1 MLLVQ
6 VLLPFHC
13 PWSQF
18 LRSRGLRSSIVRCV
32 PNQGTGGVTALVKV
46 RSEGGGTEDMA
57 QIVSSANG
65 VVSAKFLKSFDG
77 SSLIGLV
84 KTSRCMC
91 ALSGLPLRKVVG
103 VSEDERGVRVR
114 VLLDETS
121 ELNDLIREVSAR
133 GFRPSIEEVV
143 QLREGE
149 AMPRLKPR
157 QEQLLLAALELG
169 YHEFQKRVGTRELAE
184 LFGVSPRAVSEVLR
198 RAHKR
203 LVESALMT

>member
-18 LRSRGLRSSIVRCV
+18 LRSRGLRSSIIKCV
-32 PNQGTGGVTALVKV
+32 PNQGAGGVTALVKV
-46 RSEGGGTEDMA
+46 RASEGGADEVA

-65 VVSAKFLKSFDG
+65 VVGAKFLKSFDG

-84 KTSRCMC
+84 RTSRCMC
-91 ALSGLPLRKVVG
+91 ALSGIPLKKVVS

-114 VLLDETS
+114 ILLEDPS
-121 ELNDLIREVSAR
+121 ELNDLIREVTAR
-133 GFRPSIEEVV
+133 GFKPSIEELV
-143 QLREGE
+143 QLKGGE
-149 AMPRLKPR
+149 AVPKLRPK

-169 YHEFQKRVGTRELAE
+169 YYEVPKKVGTRELAD
-184 LFGVSPRAVSEVLR
+184 LFGVSPRAISEVLR
-198 RAHKR
+198 RSHKR
-203 LVESALMT
+203 LVEHALMT

>member
-1 MLLVQ
+1 
-6 VLLPFHC
+6 
-13 PWSQF
+13 
-18 LRSRGLRSSIVRCV
+18 
-32 PNQGTGGVTALVKV
+32 
-46 RSEGGGTEDMA
+46 
-57 QIVSSANG
+57 
-65 VVSAKFLKSFDG
+65 
-77 SSLIGLV
+77 
-84 KTSRCMC
+84 
-91 ALSGLPLRKVVG
+91 LRKVVG

-114 VLLDETS
+114 VLLDEPS

-169 YHEFQKRVGTRELAE
+169 YYEVPKRVGTRELAE
-184 LFGVSPRAVSEVLR
+184 FFGVSPRAVSEVLR

-203 LVESALMT
+203 LVESALMTWGDRSLP

>member
-1 MLLVQ
+1 
-6 VLLPFHC
+6 
-13 PWSQF
+13 
-18 LRSRGLRSSIVRCV
+18 
-32 PNQGTGGVTALVKV
+32 
-46 RSEGGGTEDMA
+46 MA

-65 VVSAKFLKSFDG
+65 VVSAKFLESFDG

-91 ALSGLPLRKVVG
+91 ALSGLPLRKVVS

-114 VLLDETS
+114 VLLDEPS
-121 ELNDLIREVSAR
+121 ELNYLIREVSAR

-169 YHEFQKRVGTRELAE
+169 YYEVPKRVGTRELAE

-203 LVESALMT
+203 LVESALMTWGDRSLP

>member
-1 MLLVQ
+1 
-6 VLLPFHC
+6 
-13 PWSQF
+13 
-18 LRSRGLRSSIVRCV
+18 
-32 PNQGTGGVTALVKV
+32 
-46 RSEGGGTEDMA
+46 
-57 QIVSSANG
+57 
-65 VVSAKFLKSFDG
+65 
-77 SSLIGLV
+77 
-84 KTSRCMC
+84 MC
-91 ALSGLPLRKVVG
+91 ALSGLPLRKVVS

-114 VLLDETS
+114 VLLDEPS

-169 YHEFQKRVGTRELAE
+169 YYEVPKRVGTRELAE

>member
-6 VLLPFHC
+6 LLLPFHC

-18 LRSRGLRSSIVRCV
+18 LRSRGLRSGIVRCV
-32 PNQGTGGVTALVKV
+32 PNQVTGGVMALVKV
-46 RSEGGGTEDMA
+46 RSEGA
-57 QIVSSANG
+57 QPRDVEGLVGSANG
-65 VVSAKFLKSFDG
+65 VVGAKFLRSFDG

-84 KTSRCMC
+84 RTSRCMC
-91 ALSGLPLRKVVG
+91 ALSGIPLRKVIG

-114 VLLDETS
+114 VLLDEPS
-121 ELNDLIREVSAR
+121 ELNDLIREVTAR

-143 QLREGE
+143 QLRESE
-149 AMPRLKPR
+149 RLPRLKPK

-169 YHEFQKRVGTRELAE
+169 YYEVPKKVGTRELAD

-203 LVESALMT
+203 LVESALLT